1 MTKVQTMQDTA
12 SPLGEI
18 ELVVFCSGGQSFS
31 LDIRHVR
38 EIRGQSAV
46 TPLPHSPEEV
56 LGVMNLRGA
65 VIPVFDLSSCF
76 GLGQTEPDARN
87 VIMIA
92 MNDTRT
98 LGLLVQSVSEI
109 VSIPHAS
116 IQDAPAMLGG
126 PAQSHI
132 SGLIQLAEGM
142 SRVIDLP
149 ALIQRRLPVPA

>member
-1 MTKVQTMQDTA
+1 MQDPTNK
-12 SPLGEI
+12 LGEI

-46 TPLPHSPEEV
+46 TQLPHVPEEV

-76 GLGQTEPDARN
+76 GLGPTVNDTRN

-92 MNDTRT
+92 MNDTRMI
-98 LGLLVQSVSEI
+98 GLLVQSVSEI
-109 VSIPHAS
+109 VSIPYSS
-116 IQDAPAMLGG
+116 IQEAPTMLGG
-126 PAQSHI
+126 SAQSHI
-132 SGLIQLAEGM
+132 SGLVPLAEGM